1 MDHWLSRDY
10 LPSIVFV
17 VIIVVMDHHL
27 KLEVGLGKKIR
38 DGFGTGTRPESV
50 IRPGNLFWAGTGTDI
65 YVRRIVCTWLTHY

>member
-38 DGFGTGTRPESV
+38 DGFGTGTRPGSV
-50 IRPGNLFWAGTGTDI
+50 PAIFSGPVREQI
-65 YVRRIVCTWLTHY
+65 SMYVE